1 MLSTLILKSEALVS
15 RFPRINNN
23 AHADMHNAHQHGCGN
38 IHIHEHLL
46 HNLVL
51 GERNLPDFRFPKQ
64 ASINAFLLCPPV
76 LRQ

>member
-38 IHIHEHLL
+38 IHINEHLL

-51 GERNLPDFRFPKQ
+51 GEEIYQISKIAKTSVNKRL
-64 ASINAFLLCPPV
+64 
-76 LRQ
+76 